1 MRSFARYMASS
12 HVRRS
17 RVFVDSSVLF
27 AASLSRTGYAREL
40 VLLATDHPIELITS
54 NYVLGETRHNLSKK
68 APLSLPDFM
77 AFLTIGIFDLSDPP
91 RQLVSDVADL
101 IEPKD
106 APIVAG
112 ALAASCGWIATFDRK
127 HLLSEA
133 DRILRLWN
141 LVVDEPGAII
151 PRLEL
156 PHPND

>member
-1 MRSFARYMASS
+1 MASS

-40 VLLATDHPIELITS
+40 VLLGTDHLIELVTS
-54 NYVLGETRHNLSKK
+54 NYVLGETRRNLWKK
-68 APLSLPDFM
+68 AVLAIPNFD

-91 RQLVSDVADL
+91 SQLVLDVADL

-106 APIVAG
+106 APVVAG
-112 ALAASCGWIATFDRK
+112 AVAANCGWIATFDRK

-133 DRILRLWN
+133 ERILQFWD

-156 PHPND
+156 DLPED